1 MANLFSSETGN
12 LLPFD
17 GMAIYHGL
25 LLPATEADDLF
36 DRLRETIAWQSDVV
50 IIFGKRHV
58 TQRKVAW
65 YGDEAYAYTYSGTTR
80 TALPWT
86 PELRELKQ
94 KVEERTGVVYNSC
107 LLNLYHSG
115 EEGMGWH
122 SDDEKMLQPNGS
134 IASVSLGAE
143 RKFAFKH
150 KRTAETIS
158 LLLDHGSLLEM
169 KGETQTHWLH
179 SLPKTKKVKR
189 ERINLT
195 FRTISP

>member
-1 MANLFSSETGN
+1 MDLFGSENDN

-17 GMAIYHGL
+17 GTALYHGL
-25 LLPATEADDLF
+25 FLSAAEADRFF
-36 DRLRETIAWQSDVV
+36 DRLLETIAWQSDEV
-50 IIFGKRHV
+50 IVFGKRHI

-65 YGDEAYAYTYSGTTR
+65 YGDESYAYTYSGTTR
-80 TALPWT
+80 EALPWT
-86 PELRELKQ
+86 PELLELKQ
-94 KVEERTGVVYNSC
+94 QVEERTGSVYNSC
-107 LLNLYHSG
+107 LLNRYHSG

-150 KRTAETIS
+150 KRTGETVS

-169 KGETQTHWLH
+169 KGETQRYWLH

-195 FRTISP
+195 FRIISR

>member
-1 MANLFSSETGN
+1 MDLFGSENDN
-12 LLPFD
+12 LLPVD
-17 GMAIYHGL
+17 GTALYHGL
-25 LLPATEADDLF
+25 FLSATEADRFFENL
-36 DRLRETIAWQSDVV
+36 LETIAWQSDEV
-50 IIFGKRHV
+50 IVFGKRHI

-80 TALPWT
+80 KALPWT
-86 PELRELKQ
+86 PELLELKR
-94 KVEERTGVVYNSC
+94 KVEERTGTVYNSC
-107 LLNLYHSG
+107 LLNRYHSG

-150 KRTAETIS
+150 KRTGETVS
-158 LLLDHGSLLEM
+158 LLLDNGSLLEM
-169 KGETQTHWLH
+169 KNETQAHWLH

-195 FRTISP
+195 FRKIV